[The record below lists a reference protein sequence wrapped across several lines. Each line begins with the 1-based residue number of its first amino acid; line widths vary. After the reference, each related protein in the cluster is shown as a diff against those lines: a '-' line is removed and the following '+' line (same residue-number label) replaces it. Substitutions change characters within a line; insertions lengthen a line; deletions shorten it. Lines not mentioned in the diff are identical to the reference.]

1 MQGSV
6 RITPLDDWIRQKIG
20 ASRPT
25 FTCQAVE
32 DWQLSHLNETLAL
45 VQARSPFYRR
55 LFAGMPETLHSLQ
68 DLWRYPFTTP
78 EDVRRSPFQFVC
90 VSQSEIQRVVTLQT
104 SGTTGLPKRFFF
116 TAEDQELTVDF
127 FGVGM
132 STLTQPGDRVL
143 ILLPGELPGSVG
155 DLLRLG
161 LLRQGRNPIPYG
173 PVRDPFHALDVIH
186 EKKADCL
193 VGSPTQVLGLAR
205 RWQSGRHK
213 PRTVLLSTDYVP
225 TAIVDALRK
234 IWGCEVFNHYGA
246 TEMGLGG
253 GVECEAHAGYHL
265 READLCFEIVDPR
278 TGDPV
283 KDGEYGEVVVS
294 TLTRRG
300 MPLIRYRLGDRSR
313 YLTGVCSC
321 GTILKRMEKIGG
333 RYEGF
338 VPVGD
343 ALLRLP
349 DLDEALFPIPGLL
362 NFTVNVRGDE
372 KRPII
377 EVETK
382 MLTDEDAAALVEQAL
397 CAIPGGKD
405 MNFVVYCRYAP
416 DEAGSL
422 RKRVIVDQRVLEF
435 PVE

>member
-1 MQGSV
+1 M

-20 ASRPT
+20 ASQPN
-25 FTCQAVE
+25 FTRQALE
-32 DWQLSHLNETLAL
+32 DWQLSRLNETLAL
-45 VQARSPFYRR
+45 ARVRSPFYRR
-55 LFAGMPETLHSLQ
+55 LFAGMPEILHSLQ
-68 DLWRYPFTTP
+68 DLRQYPFTTP
-78 EDVRRSPFQFVC
+78 EDVRRSPLLFVC
-90 VSQSEIQRVVTLQT
+90 VSQGEIQRVVTLQT

-116 TAEDQELTVDF
+116 TAEDQALTVDF

-132 STLTQPGDRVL
+132 STLTRPGDRVL

-161 LLRQGRNPIPYG
+161 LLGQGREPIPYG

-186 EKKADCL
+186 EKRADCL

-205 RWQSGRHK
+205 RWQPGRHK

-225 TAIVDALRK
+225 KAIVDALK
-234 IWGCEVFNHYGA
+234 EIWGCEAFNHYGA

-265 READLCFEIVDPR
+265 READLYFEIVDPS
-278 TGDPV
+278 TGAPV
-283 KDGEYGEVVVS
+283 EDGVYGEVVVS
-294 TLTRRG
+294 TLTRQG
-300 MPLIRYRLGDRSR
+300 MPLIRYRMGDRSR
-313 YLTGVCSC
+313 YLNGVCSC
-321 GTILKRMEKIGG
+321 GTILKRLETISG

-338 VPVGD
+338 VPVEG

-362 NFTVNVRGDE
+362 NFTVNIRGDE
-372 KRPII
+372 KKAFI
-377 EVETK
+377 ELETQ
-382 MLTDEDAAALVEQAL
+382 MLTDEDAAGLVEQAL
-397 CAIPGGKD
+397 CAIPGRKD
-405 MNFVVYCRYAP
+405 MNFVIRCRHAP

-422 RKRVIVDQRVLEF
+422 RKRVIVDHRGAVL